1 MKFKKSDLGRSML
14 EVLLYIALIGA
25 ISGTSFKMYAD
36 YSHKIKRIE
45 TIDTIKNIRDKI
57 NAIYFGRKS
66 GDTNEVKQK
75 LQQNNVNTKTPIGTL
90 DFYVGGCID
99 VPLSKL
105 SKEDCIYFCMS
116 ELQSDC
122 EGYYNTPNATV
133 DTNAKIPHDCIQD
146 CNKDGNK
153 NQMRFYFKRSNMA
166 N

>member
-36 YSHKIKRIE
+36 YSHKIRRIE

-75 LQQNNVNTKTPIGTL
+75 LQQNNVNTKTPIGTVS
-90 DFYVGGCID
+90 FYVGGCID
-99 VPLSKL
+99 VSLSKL
-105 SKEDCIYFCMS
+105 SKEDCIYFCMG
-116 ELQSDC
+116 EFQSDC
-122 EGYYNTPNATV
+122 EGYYNTPNPTGTNGTV
-133 DTNAKIPHDCIQD
+133 PHDCITE
-146 CNKDGNK
+146 CNKPGETN
-153 NQMRFYFKRSNMA
+153 RVTFFLKRSNMA